1 MRPLRFVFG
10 LHLHQPIGN
19 FDHVFRQHVE
29 DVYEPLIARLEAGGL
44 VPSVLH
50 VSGPLLEWLETHA
63 GALVDRLGRLAAD
76 GRVELL
82 LAGMYEP
89 ILAALPRQDRVE
101 QIIWM
106 REALQQRFG
115 VTAQGLW
122 LTERVWEP
130 ELAAD
135 LAHAGVRYALVD
147 DRHFLVSGFERRE
160 LHTWYSTESD
170 GQHVALFPIDER
182 LRYLIPFRPPSE
194 TADYLRSLRDAGHHV
209 ALLADDGE
217 KFGGWP
223 GTKSWV
229 YERGWFANF
238 VGALEQLRHDGVI
251 ELSTLG
257 AALDA
262 VPGGGLAY
270 LPSASYREMET
281 WALPAEPQRR
291 LEMLTEKLGAD
302 GMNGPEGTLVRGSHW
317 RHFLVR
323 YAEANRLHKH
333 MGALSALCRRAGNAL
348 EVRRAIARAQC
359 NDAYWH
365 GVFGGLYLPFLRRA
379 LWAELAK
386 AEAVLRRGQEPT
398 WQVHDHDADGYA
410 EVWIHSASSSVVVSP
425 SRGASVEIWQHFAA
439 GFNLADSLT
448 RRREAYHFAAL
459 ERSVHGGESGAG
471 GGSASIHDL
480 EHQLRLSE
488 LPPVDAD
495 VRGVFLERLLPADAT
510 AEQFAAGTV
519 APLRSWARS
528 HFGIAVARADGGVDI
543 QCQAEDGSLQKHL
556 RVEPDGS
563 LALQLDWRPVHAA
576 AGTWFSTELSLAED
590 ATVNADASA
599 LVERYPIET
608 VAKSERGFDRTAQ
621 GIAVVVRWPAELGQG
636 SVRVSP
642 RGP

>member
-19 FDHVFRQHVE
+19 FDHVFRQHVD

-194 TADYLRSLRDAGHHV
+194 TADYLRSLRDAGHQV

-238 VGALEQLRHDGVI
+238 VGALEQLRQDGVI

-333 MGALSALCRRAGNAL
+333 MGALSALCRRAGNAP

-410 EVWIHSASSSVVVSP
+410 EIWIHSASSSVLVAP

-459 ERSVHGGESGAG
+459 ERSVHGGEGGAR

-488 LPPVDAD
+488 LPPVDAE

-528 HFGIAVARADGGVDI
+528 HFGIAVARAGGGVDI

-563 LALQLDWRPVHAA
+563 LTLHLDWRPVHAA
-576 AGTWFSTELSLAED
+576 PGTWFSTELSLAED

-599 LVERYPIET
+599 LIDRYPIET

-621 GIAVVVRWPAELGQG
+621 GIAIVVRWPAELGQG

-642 RGP
+642 RGA